1 MDEKMRNEPGSHAP
15 STFAESSQEPDS
27 LNSEHAR
34 EGLPAHTNGM
44 LSFGNMETSSLRSRA
59 SISLI
64 TATLAAMLCGC
75 GSDASSAPA
84 KEPRAEGA
92 EVVLP
97 TPEGWTRKSNQLVS
111 GINYDIELR
120 YTNHHPYFTMVLADV
135 DASTGLS
142 YADRTAKEISETE
155 QNEDYRP
162 VVLDFARE
170 QEVGGLP
177 GYLFQMRYNSG
188 GSTMIGRQ
196 FMATYKGNDY
206 VIWLTRDSKDT
217 TSARIFAE
225 LEASIA
231 LK

>member
-1 MDEKMRNEPGSHAP
+1 
-15 STFAESSQEPDS
+15 
-27 LNSEHAR
+27 
-34 EGLPAHTNGM
+34 M
-44 LSFGNMETSSLRSRA
+44 LSFGDMETSSLRSRA

-64 TATLAAMLCGC
+64 TAALGAILCGC

-84 KEPRAEGA
+84 KEPPAEGA
-92 EVVLP
+92 EVILP
-97 TPEGWTRKSNQLVS
+97 TPAGWTRYSDELIS
-111 GINYDIELR
+111 GINYDTRLR
-120 YTNHHPYFTMVLADV
+120 YTNSHPYFMMVLADV
-135 DASTGLS
+135 DVSAGIS
-142 YADRTAKEISETE
+142 YADRTAKEVSDMEK
-155 QNEDYRP
+155 NEDNRP
-162 VVLDFARE
+162 VLLDFARE

-177 GYLFQMRYNSG
+177 GYLFQVRYNSG